1 MPSFGPISSAPVG
14 AATNSSGTSA
24 TAYPVGVSAFASIG
38 VAVATGGATGSATA
52 YPLGVVA
59 YAQVGQ
65 FYPVTVTLANFNLST
80 IMRFAPINRHATMS
94 NAALN
99 LTANLL

>member
-14 AATNSSGTSA
+14 VTPDSSSTSAIAYPAGVSA
-24 TAYPVGVSAFASIG
+24 TASVG
-38 VAVATGGATGSATA
+38 VAVATGGAAGSATA

-99 LTANLL
+99 LTANLI